1 MARYD
6 PVDLPQRFAMS
17 LRMVLVSLSVGL
29 TAWIGV
35 TLARRRTRDL
45 DVGTVSPDWVSRQ
58 RGRSD
63 TTW

>member
-1 MARYD
+1 
-6 PVDLPQRFAMS
+6 MS
-17 LRMVLVSLSVGL
+17 LRIALVSVAVGL
-29 TAWIGV
+29 AAWIGV
-35 TLARRRTRDL
+35 TLARRRTRNL